1 MKHYN
6 SFLIRCW
13 SVGHSEPG
21 EQEVYAVEHF
31 QTGERTRSE
40 SLEDVKQWI
49 TAACRCSRAQ
59 RFASRLMQAGE
70 GGEPL

>member
-13 SVGHSEPG
+13 SVGDSEPG

-31 QTGERTRSE
+31 QTGERTRPE
-40 SLEDVKQWI
+40 SLEEVKQWI
-49 TAACRCSRAQ
+49 RAACWCARTRDSVPHAHE
-59 RFASRLMQAGE
+59 E
-70 GGEPL
+70 GDGRP

>member
-1 MKHYN
+1 MKRYN

-13 SVGHSEPG
+13 SMVDADRD